1 MNVLFLHST
10 SDLYGSAR
18 IFLEVIKIYNS
29 LGVKPVV
36 VLSGEGPLAESL
48 REINV
53 SVKIQ
58 NLGVLRR
65 KYNSPR
71 GLMNR
76 GGRIL
81 KTYVFL
87 NSLHKQY
94 KFALVYTNTLG
105 VLVGAFWAKRHKL
118 PHIWHIHEVLEGPKA
133 LVDLMVKLLDSST
146 PQPIAVSKSVGDF
159 WQEKLTIARPQ
170 VIYNGIPYG
179 DFLEVY
185 PNPKSAFQIPAEK
198 LVITMIGRIN
208 PGKGQLFFL
217 ELAKR
222 LCITFPELKF
232 VMVGDAY
239 MGYETIGEE
248 IAEFVMQNKLQ
259 DNVIDLGFRKDIPR
273 VLAATDIFVL
283 PSILPDSLPTVI
295 LEAMASGCP
304 VVATRSGG
312 ASEMVIED
320 QTGFLIPINGIEQGV
335 SALIKLILSP
345 ELRKTFGEAGRNHVL
360 ENFSLENFREN
371 IKNHLWQ
378 QLKRN

>member
-1 MNVLFLHST
+1 YFLINIQLNVLFLHST

-105 VLVGAFWAKRHKL
+105 VLVGAFWAKRHK
-118 PHIWHIHEVLEGPKA
+118 
-133 LVDLMVKLLDSST
+133 
-146 PQPIAVSKSVGDF
+146 
-159 WQEKLTIARPQ
+159 
-170 VIYNGIPYG
+170 
-179 DFLEVY
+179 
-185 PNPKSAFQIPAEK
+185 
-198 LVITMIGRIN
+198 
-208 PGKGQLFFL
+208 
-217 ELAKR
+217 
-222 LCITFPELKF
+222 
-232 VMVGDAY
+232 
-239 MGYETIGEE
+239 
-248 IAEFVMQNKLQ
+248 
-259 DNVIDLGFRKDIPR
+259 
-273 VLAATDIFVL
+273 
-283 PSILPDSLPTVI
+283 
-295 LEAMASGCP
+295 
-304 VVATRSGG
+304 
-312 ASEMVIED
+312 
-320 QTGFLIPINGIEQGV
+320 
-335 SALIKLILSP
+335 
-345 ELRKTFGEAGRNHVL
+345 
-360 ENFSLENFREN
+360 
-371 IKNHLWQ
+371 
-378 QLKRN
+378 